1 MKFRRILASVI
12 AGACVLGLSAE
23 VKYVFYLIGDGMGMG
38 HVNAAQYYNRM
49 VLGAEEPIL
58 MMQFPVAS
66 QAWTYSASAPV
77 TDSAAAGTALS
88 TGNKTRNNML
98 GLDHESVERYVSIAR
113 DLKDA
118 GWGIG

>member
-1 MKFRRILASVI
+1 MKLHRLLASVI
-12 AGACVLGLSAE
+12 AGACVLGASAE

-38 HVNAAQYYNRM
+38 HVNATEYYNRM
-49 VLGAEEPIL
+49 VLGADQPIL

-66 QAWTYSASAPV
+66 QAWTYSASSPV

-88 TGNKTRNNML
+88 TGNKTNNSML
-98 GLDHESVERYVSIAR
+98 GMAPDSVSLYTSIAR

-118 GWGIG
+118 G